1 MSNGS
6 ASTPEE
12 GLGASG
18 APALDQR
25 MFSYFGRIGWNWKET
40 YMFNATLR
48 ADASSKF
55 AKGNRWG
62 YFPSM
67 SAGWLVSNEKFWQ
80 PLAKV
85 LDYFK
90 LRVSWGA
97 SG

>member
-1 MSNGS
+1 VSNGS

-55 AKGNRWG
+55 A
-62 YFPSM
+62 
-67 SAGWLVSNEKFWQ
+67 
-80 PLAKV
+80 
-85 LDYFK
+85 
-90 LRVSWGA
+90 
-97 SG
+97 